1 MEVDLAVSA
10 LVALRRSIL
19 AARKPRDPGD
29 CEGLGIDAACAAHM
43 MILVSAMRLG
53 VYKTKAAYVKAI
65 REAEKELGVKL
76 ADKMPPYA
84 KGGDSD
90 FIDRFV
96 AGDAKAKKMRK
107 RA

>member
-1 MEVDLAVSA
+1 MKKSDESFTLPPLASREIRA
-10 LVALRRSIL
+10 TAK
-19 AARKPRDPGD
+19 A
-29 CEGLGIDAACAAHM
+29 LGIDASCAAHM

-53 VYKTKAAYVKAI
+53 VYKTKAAYTKAI
-65 REAEKELGVKL
+65 REAEKEFGVKF
-76 ADKMPPYA
+76 AGKMPPYA

-107 RA
+107 LA